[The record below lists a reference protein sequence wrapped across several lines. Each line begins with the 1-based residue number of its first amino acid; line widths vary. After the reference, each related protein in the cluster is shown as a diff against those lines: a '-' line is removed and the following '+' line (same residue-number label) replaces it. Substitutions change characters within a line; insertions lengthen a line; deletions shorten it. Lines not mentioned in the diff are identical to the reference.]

1 MPLTLVI
8 NGHSRS
14 FPELNVSATVDLLV
28 AELGLKADRVA
39 IERNGE
45 IVTRSTWGT
54 QAMAS
59 GDKVELVHF
68 VGGGSASAEPPPTH
82 VS

>member
-1 MPLTLVI
+1 MALTLNL
-8 NGHSRS
+8 NGSTRS
-14 FPELNVSATVDLLV
+14 FEGLAEGATLAEVV
-28 AELGLKADRVA
+28 AALGLKADRVA

-45 IVTRSTWGT
+45 IVARSTWGT